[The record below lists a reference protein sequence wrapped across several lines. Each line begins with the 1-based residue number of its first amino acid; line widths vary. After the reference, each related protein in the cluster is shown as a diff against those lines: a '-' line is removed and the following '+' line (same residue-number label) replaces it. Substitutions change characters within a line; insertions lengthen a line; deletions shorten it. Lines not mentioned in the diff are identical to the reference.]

1 MDKRHKGYNRRDAR
15 QPLTALTAL
24 GLGQTMFGLSAY
36 PSRLVELA
44 SLFLHR
50 SSPPRSDMIAP
61 LRSFVRRCCVQIQ
74 HRPDCIS

>member
-44 SLFLHR
+44 SLFL
-50 SSPPRSDMIAP
+50 
-61 LRSFVRRCCVQIQ
+61 
-74 HRPDCIS
+74 RPSRDCQRQRHARHQQVE